1 MKKKVYIQ
9 PLAEFVSLQTTA
21 MILAG
26 SNITINTDPI
36 PDDHGGD

>member
-26 SNITINTDPI
+26 SNITISPEPI
-36 PDDHGGD
+36 PGGGGGD